1 MTCAFAG
8 FSEEEYRRGIQQAKA
23 GYILGQD
30 SNGALMRFY
39 SKWLLMTDKLVDF
52 NELISQLDKLSFDEF
67 NDVYKNYFDR
77 TKVSLAYV
85 GREIKDDLYGAIK
98 L

>member
-1 MTCAFAG
+1 
-8 FSEEEYRRGIQQAKA
+8 
-23 GYILGQD
+23 
-30 SNGALMRFY
+30 
-39 SKWLLMTDKLVDF
+39 MTDKLVDF
-52 NELISQLDKLSFDEF
+52 NELIAKLDKISFDEF